1 MDEES
6 IYNNCM
12 PKAAQPVVRTFNIV
26 VQPPPPNLS
35 GAIGPAPSP
44 TYPQYAGPKPKMHV
58 DSSQVRGLGTSL
70 IILPCSQFA
79 SWVMALHFC
88 MHRPAC
94 NHIHTPIPQIQDVMN
109 PILGIRDAQ
118 VRAGIKPPNHAKTNI
133 CAIKEQ
139 SSLNKLRKMAQQ
151 SEETNPS
158 RCPRPCLETLSHT
171 HPLHQC

>member
-58 DSSQVRGLGTSL
+58 DSSQVRGLGWRL
-70 IILPCSQFA
+70 IILPCCMCIHSFLLELPWHRFFA
-79 SWVMALHFC
+79 CINLHATTLPF
-88 MHRPAC
+88 HRS
-94 NHIHTPIPQIQDVMN
+94 
-109 PILGIRDAQ
+109 
-118 VRAGIKPPNHAKTNI
+118 KT
-133 CAIKEQ
+133 
-139 SSLNKLRKMAQQ
+139 S
-151 SEETNPS
+151 
-158 RCPRPCLETLSHT
+158 
-171 HPLHQC
+171 